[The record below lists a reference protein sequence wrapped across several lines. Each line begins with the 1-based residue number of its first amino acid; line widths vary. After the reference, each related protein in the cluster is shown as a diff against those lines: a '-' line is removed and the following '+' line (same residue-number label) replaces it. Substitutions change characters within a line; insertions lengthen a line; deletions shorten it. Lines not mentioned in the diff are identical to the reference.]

1 MEVACKYPKPLFKTQ
16 NSEVFVE
23 YDNSFD
29 MKTGKLN
36 IDAAHP
42 YQNGKDEKSYIP
54 VTFHKNTGNSDGK
67 IYPENKDGTRLQD
80 LSLMNNP
87 YFSAVHYD
95 FHLDMKLS

>member
-16 NSEVFVE
+16 NSEIFVE

-54 VTFHKNTGNSDGK
+54 VTKTQETVTEKSTLKIKMAHDYKIFH
-67 IYPENKDGTRLQD
+67 
-80 LSLMNNP
+80 
-87 YFSAVHYD
+87 
-95 FHLDMKLS
+95 